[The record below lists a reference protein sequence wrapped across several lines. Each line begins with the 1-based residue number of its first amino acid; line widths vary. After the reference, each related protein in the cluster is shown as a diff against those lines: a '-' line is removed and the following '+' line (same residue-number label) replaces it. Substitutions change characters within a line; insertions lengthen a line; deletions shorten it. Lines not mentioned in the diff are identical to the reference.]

1 MFSFCYSL
9 PSRCVSFYHNVSLRL
24 FLLLCLRLLPSL
36 LFGIVVA
43 RAQPQNYTVCH
54 HRTVRYGTILC
65 GTIRYGTIRYGVA
78 RCNTFRCGAVQYDN
92 TTMRYDAIRCDTA
105 CCGTTR
111 YGTFQYG
118 IAIRYGMVTFRTV
131 SYTHLTLPTILLV

>member
-54 HRTVRYGTILC
+54 HRTVRYDIVRYDTVWYDTVRCGALQYVSMRC
-65 GTIRYGTIRYGVA
+65 GTI
-78 RCNTFRCGAVQYDN
+78 
-92 TTMRYDAIRCDTA
+92 
-105 CCGTTR
+105 
-111 YGTFQYG
+111 
-118 IAIRYGMVTFRTV
+118 
-131 SYTHLTLPTILLV
+131 